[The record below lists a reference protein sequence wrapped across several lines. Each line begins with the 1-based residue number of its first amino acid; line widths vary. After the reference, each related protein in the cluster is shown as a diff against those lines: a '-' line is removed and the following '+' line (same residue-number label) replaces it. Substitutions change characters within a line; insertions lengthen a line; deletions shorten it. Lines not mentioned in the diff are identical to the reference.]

1 MRPDLYLGRELPV
14 LRGSTERSVK
24 YEESVD
30 SFTPFAGLQGG
41 VNKFETTNE
50 IDFSLYRDEAVHHHP
65 VAQHQHEP
73 VKNEIFPTL
82 PPVSS
87 VSVFPNEARSR
98 TKTRPKQD
106 AYLFSVE
113 DPDEGWTTLPSRK
126 KKKPKSSLSRICT
139 FLPRANA
146 FHVLWQYAYSISCA
160 EVYEAISFAGP
171 STDTEIGENAR

>member
-1 MRPDLYLGRELPV
+1 MRPDIYLDREMAV
-14 LRGSTERSVK
+14 LRGSSERNVK
-24 YEESVD
+24 LEDSVD

-50 IDFSLYRDEAVHHHP
+50 IDFSLYRDETAHHHP
-65 VAQHQHEP
+65 VALHQHEP

-82 PPVSS
+82 PPVST
-87 VSVFPNEARSR
+87 VSVFPNEVR

-106 AYLFSVE
+106 AYLFSAE
-113 DPDEGWTTLPSRK
+113 DPDEEWTTLPSRK

-139 FLPRANA
+139 FLPRADALNI
-146 FHVLWQYAYSISCA
+146 LWQYAYSISCA
-160 EVYEAISFAGP
+160 EVYEAISFARP